1 MLRNRIIPMSLFL
14 LALSFPIAALAADEQ
29 PLSAAAGLTTDDF
42 TLILKIGVPSG
53 LISAVFTLVG
63 VFLTNRTTQKNNREK
78 ITAETE
84 NISRQLKQRQHEFEI
99 QTKMQFE
106 SLHSEEKKKVCWDFL
121 ASVSPSVFITKQFKP
136 EKMDECIEPLYLY
149 CKDNYF
155 SYFKNL
161 YEFIVKQDLA
171 SVYDKH
177 RSFAKHKKTIYEDL
191 KKYEHLLK
199 EEQTIENFP
208 DKITACTDKL
218 SDLMFLDM
226 KETNIIELYNQY
238 YGQAREAAKKM
249 IWNEPI
255 DKAKPLKFV
264 TFNSEDDI

>member
-1 MLRNRIIPMSLFL
+1 MKALTGPIFIFL
-14 LALSFPIAALAADEQ
+14 SFFPIAALAADEP
-29 PLSAAAGLTTDDF
+29 PLSAAAGLTTDNF

-53 LISAVFTLVG
+53 LISALLTLIG
-63 VFLTNRTTQKNNREK
+63 VYLSNRTAQMNNREK
-78 ITAETE
+78 IAAEAD
-84 NISRQLKQRQHEFEI
+84 NLSRQLNQRQHEFEI

-106 SLHSEEKKKVCWDFL
+106 SLHSEDKKKVCWDFL

-136 EKMDECIEPLYLY
+136 EKMDECIQPLYLY
-149 CKDNYF
+149 CKENYF

-161 YEFIVKQDLA
+161 YEFIVMQDLA
-171 SVYDKH
+171 SAYEKYISIVQQ
-177 RSFAKHKKTIYEDL
+177 KKTIYEDL

-199 EEQTIENFP
+199 EEQNIENIP
-208 DKITACTDKL
+208 DKITACTNKL

-226 KETNIIELYNQY
+226 KEINIIELYNQY